1 MSIDATPTTRPGFTQ
16 HDRVIDAGSNR
27 DRLASTTRI
36 TTNGALILAA
46 RNIEEAHED
55 IVLTVEV
62 DGTDTLTTYTG
73 PTGWDV
79 AMTVERGADGTHLYR
94 VTLADRNDTDAP
106 PVAEIEARTPSAA
119 GAALGLWAIVA
130 HDPERA
136 ISALDSMAAVADWRT
151 DPRELVHALYW
162 RGETV
167 AVAATGP
174 KFACE
179 CGEAQHPVT
188 PGADDSLWCEC
199 GARLDEQRENL

>member
-1 MSIDATPTTRPGFTQ
+1 MSTTTAPAPGFTQ

-27 DRLASTTRI
+27 DRLANTTRI
-36 TTNGALILAA
+36 TTNGALFLAA
-46 RNIEEAHED
+46 KNVEHAHED

-79 AMTVERGADGTHLYR
+79 AMTVERDADGTHLYR
-94 VTLADRNDTDAP
+94 VILADRNDTDASP
-106 PVAEIEARTPSAA
+106 IAEIETRTSSVA

-151 DPRELVHALYW
+151 DPRELVSALYW
-162 RGETV
+162 RGEDIATV
-167 AVAATGP
+167 VTGP
-174 KFACE
+174 TFTCE
-179 CGEAQHPVT
+179 CGDAEHPVA
-188 PGADDSLWCEC
+188 PGVDDSLWCEC
-199 GARLDEQRENL
+199 GARLDEQRDRL